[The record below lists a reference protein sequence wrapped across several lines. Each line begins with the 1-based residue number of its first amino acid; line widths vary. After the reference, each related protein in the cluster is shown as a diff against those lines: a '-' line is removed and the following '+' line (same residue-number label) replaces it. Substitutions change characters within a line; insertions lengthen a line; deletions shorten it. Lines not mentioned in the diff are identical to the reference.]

1 MNKHKVK
8 HSGFTLVELLVVIAI
23 IGILIALLLPAV
35 QAARAAARRVSCTN
49 NLKQW
54 GLAMHNYESSNR
66 VFPPGCTHWAS
77 YQKRM
82 SFVIPM
88 WPFLELNDLYDDY
101 DFDYSFHDWINER
114 VVIQKSPL
122 YFCPEDRIGCWEG
135 DAWAKRS
142 RGNYVVNWG
151 YCDSRVQTTP
161 SGEPTRPGPFGPDKY
176 TRVGD
181 IADGLSNT
189 MFMAE
194 VVQAKNDTEFD
205 FRGDFINDDLG
216 ACCIMTVSTPN
227 SGEDT
232 MACFNTADR
241 SYPGPCNDNRGD
253 RVYVSSRSLH
263 AGGVNV
269 LFGDGSTRFVLD
281 EIDIETWRALGSMS
295 GGETVSAD

>member
-1 MNKHKVK
+1 MYTRKKK
-8 HSGFTLVELLVVIAI
+8 AFTLVELLVVIAI

-35 QAARAAARRVSCTN
+35 QAARAAARRISCSN

-54 GLAMHNYESSNR
+54 GLAMHNYESNNR

-101 DFDYSFHDWINER
+101 NFDYSFHDWINER
-114 VVIQKSPL
+114 VVIQQAPL
-122 YFCPEDRIGCWEG
+122 YFCPEDRIGCWKG
-135 DAWAKRS
+135 DSWAARS

-151 YCDSRVQTTP
+151 YCDSRVQATP
-161 SGEPTRPGPFGPDKY
+161 SGDPVRPGPFGPDKY
-176 TRVGD
+176 TRVSD

-194 VVQAKNDTEFD
+194 VVQAKLDTEFD
-205 FRGDFINDDLG
+205 FRGDFINDDHG

-232 MACFNTADR
+232 MACTNTADR
-241 SYPGPCNDNRGD
+241 TYPGPCQNNNSD

-269 LFGDGSTRFVLD
+269 LFGDGSTRF
-281 EIDIETWRALGSMS
+281 INNDIEVETWRAIGSMS
-295 GGETVSAD
+295 GGETVSID